1 MSIMEMEIDIHRI
14 KSEMAQ
20 KDINQS
26 QLADM
31 IGVSRQLLSLWMIKP
46 HRINL
51 EKAGRIADAL
61 GLDGRD
67 LIISNRKRIL

>member
-67 LIISNRKRIL
+67 LIISNRKRML